1 MREFSNKTA
10 VITGAASGLGL
21 ALARAFL
28 GEGMRVVLADLPG
41 AALLAAREE
50 LAARAALAGQGGEM
64 VAIPV
69 DVADAASVEALAR
82 QVDALGGLDILC
94 NNAGITGDRPR
105 NSWEHDLGNW
115 RRVLDVNLMGVIH
128 GLHSFVPRLLR
139 QGRPAHIVNTAS
151 MGGLLAIP
159 FIAPYVAAKSALV
172 ALSESLALELAVEG
186 ADISVSV
193 LCPGLVRTGLTGLG
207 RDHPLSRVAEPS
219 AAALAFQ
226 HGTQQA
232 LEQVR
237 QGPDDVAGQVLA
249 AIREQRFYVLTHEG
263 SLALAGQRWQRLVG
277 EYPSGV

>member
-1 MREFSNKTA
+1 MHEFSNKTV

-21 ALARAFL
+21 AMARVFL
-28 GEGMRVVLADLPG
+28 REGMRVVLGDLPG
-41 AALLAAREE
+41 PALDAARDS
-50 LAARAALAGQGGEM
+50 LAGLAGE
-64 VAIPV
+64 VLAIPV
-69 DVADAASVEALAR
+69 DVSDADSVEALAR
-82 QVDALGGLDILC
+82 QVDAIDGADILC

-105 NSWEHDLGNW
+105 NSWEHDPGNW

-159 FIAPYVAAKSALV
+159 YIAPYVAAKSALV
-172 ALSESLALELAVEG
+172 AVSESLALELAGEG
-186 ADISVSV
+186 AGIGVSV
-193 LCPGLVRTGLTGLG
+193 LCPGLVRTGLTGPG
-207 RDHPLSRVAEPS
+207 RDHPLSRVAQPS

-226 HGTQQA
+226 QGTQQA
-232 LEQVR
+232 LEQAR
-237 QGPDDVAGQVLA
+237 LSADDVAEQVLA

-263 SLALAGQRWQRLVG
+263 SLALAGQRWQRLLG

>member
-10 VITGAASGLGL
+10 VVTGAASGLGL

-50 LAARAALAGQGGEM
+50 LAARAVLAGQGGE
-64 VAIPV
+64 VLAIPV

-82 QVDALGGLDILC
+82 QVDALGGVDILC

-105 NSWEHDLGNW
+105 NSWEHDPGNW

-139 QGRPAHIVNTAS
+139 RGRPAHIVNTAS

-159 FIAPYVAAKSALV
+159 YIAPYVAAKSALV
-172 ALSESLALELAVEG
+172 ALSESLALELAGEG
-186 ADISVSV
+186 AGINVSV
-193 LCPGLVRTGLTGLG
+193 LCPGLVRTGLTGPG
-207 RDHPLSRVAEPS
+207 RDHPLSRVAQPS
-219 AAALAFQ
+219 VAALAFQ
-226 HGTQQA
+226 QRTQQA
-232 LEQVR
+232 LEQAR
-237 QGPDDVAGQVLA
+237 LGADDVAQQVLA

>member
-1 MREFSNKTA
+1 MREFANKTV

-21 ALARAFL
+21 AMARTFQR
-28 GEGMRVVLADLPG
+28 EGMRVVLGDLPG
-41 AALLAAREE
+41 PELEVARDSLAR
-50 LAARAALAGQGGEM
+50 LGGE
-64 VAIPV
+64 VLAIPV
-69 DVADAASVEALAR
+69 DVSDAESVEDLAR
-82 QVDALGGLDILC
+82 QVDAVGGLDILC

-151 MGGLLAIP
+151 MGGLMAIP

-172 ALSESLALELAVEG
+172 ALSESLALELASEG
-186 ADISVSV
+186 TSIGVSV
-193 LCPGLVRTGLTGLG
+193 LCPGLVRTGLTGPG
-207 RDHPLSRVAEPS
+207 RDHSLSRAPEPS

-226 HGTQQA
+226 QGTQQA
-232 LEQVR
+232 LEKAALSAE
-237 QGPDDVAGQVLA
+237 DVAEALLA
-249 AIREQRFYVLTHEG
+249 AIREDHFYVLSHEG

-277 EYPSGV
+277 QYPSGV

>member
-1 MREFSNKTA
+1 
-10 VITGAASGLGL
+10 
-21 ALARAFL
+21 
-28 GEGMRVVLADLPG
+28 
-41 AALLAAREE
+41 
-50 LAARAALAGQGGEM
+50 
-64 VAIPV
+64 
-69 DVADAASVEALAR
+69 

-105 NSWEHDLGNW
+105 NSWEHDPGNW

-159 FIAPYVAAKSALV
+159 YIAPYVAAKSALV
-172 ALSESLALELAVEG
+172 AVSESLALELAGEG
-186 ADISVSV
+186 AGIGVSV
-193 LCPGLVRTGLTGLG
+193 LCPGLVRTGLTRPG
-207 RDHPLSRVAEPS
+207 RDHPLSQVAQPS

-226 HGTQQA
+226 QGTQQA
-232 LEQVR
+232 LEQAR
-237 QGPDDVAGQVLA
+237 LSADDVAEQVLA

-263 SLALAGQRWQRLVG
+263 SLALAGQRWQRLLG